1 MPQAYTKWQ
10 TSMKGSAREGTARE
24 EGTWRPGTPADWVV
38 RRLARCKDAVRGGHR
53 PPLWTPKQLTSNQ
66 NPQELQ
72 AGVVGLGGLGYLESA
87 SDAYVA
93 AVAGIG

>member
-1 MPQAYTKWQ
+1 M
-10 TSMKGSAREGTARE
+10 
-24 EGTWRPGTPADWVV
+24 
-38 RRLARCKDAVRGGHR
+38 
-53 PPLWTPKQLTSNQ
+53 WTPKQLTSNQ